1 MSVFNQL
8 LTRPL
13 DIIQTQYNLIVCNE
27 KKITSNV
34 TKDQVPDFRKQR
46 LSKKKSEK
54 GSVVKLQKI
63 YASIYYARKL
73 AQNERKIYIIKIEP
87 QR

>member
-46 LSKKKSEK
+46 LSKKKIRK
-54 GSVVKLQKI
+54 GISGQITENL
-63 YASIYYARKL
+63 RL
-73 AQNERKIYIIKIEP
+73 YILC
-87 QR
+87 

>member
-13 DIIQTQYNLIVCNE
+13 DIIQTWDWYHYNQYNLIVCNV

-46 LSKKKSEK
+46 LSKKKKKKSEK

-63 YASIYYARKL
+63 YAY
-73 AQNERKIYIIKIEP
+73 IYILL
-87 QR
+87 